1 MMIESNDESAFKE
14 SVEQEQSIY
23 RGHILDLNLETVRL
37 PDGRKAKREII
48 HHQPAVAALVLNEQD
63 QMLMVQQWRAAV
75 RQMTLEIPAGKVD
88 NRDQTP
94 LEAMEREL
102 NEETRL
108 QAGQLE
114 QFTAFYSSIGFADE
128 KIYLY
133 LAQHLTPV
141 QNEMAQDSDEN
152 LNLVWYDFATVQQM
166 FEDGRLND
174 AKTNMAYLYWKN
186 LRQREG

>member
-1 MMIESNDESAFKE
+1 MIESNDESAFKE

>member
-1 MMIESNDESAFKE
+1 MKESNDEASFKE
-14 SVEQEQSIY
+14 SVEQDQSLY
-23 RGHILDLNLETVRL
+23 QGHILDLHLETVRL
-37 PDGRKAKREII
+37 PDGRKAQREII

-63 QMLMVQQWRAAV
+63 QMLMVQQWRAAI
-75 RQMTLEIPAGKVD
+75 RQTTLEIPAGKVD
-88 NRDQTP
+88 DRDQTP

-108 QAGQLE
+108 QAGKLE

-133 LAQHLTPV
+133 LAQYLAPV
-141 QNEMAQDSDEN
+141 QHEMAQDSDEN

-186 LRQREG
+186 LRQRKG